1 MTTLLSNRYQVLRV
15 LGSGGF
21 GQTFLAEDTQM
32 PSRRICVI
40 KQLKTIADNPEI
52 YKIVRDRF
60 QREAATLE
68 ALGKDNV
75 LVPELYASLCDDNE
89 FYLVQ
94 EWIDGKD
101 LHDLVLTEGCLTASK
116 VQKLLLDLLP
126 TLEHIRDRDYIG
138 FSRFGQ
144 FIRNSLVFSGIY
156 SILWHNYRRHA
167 CQNALTSI

>member
-1 MTTLLSNRYQVLRV
+1 MTTILSNRYKVLRV

-40 KQLKTIADNPEI
+40 KQLKAIADNPDI
-52 YKIVRDRF
+52 YQIVRDRF

-68 ALGKDNV
+68 ALGKDNC
-75 LVPELYASLCDDNE
+75 LVPELYASFCENDE

-101 LHDLVLTEGCLTASK
+101 LNDH
-116 VQKLLLDLLP
+116 
-126 TLEHIRDRDYIG
+126 
-138 FSRFGQ
+138 
-144 FIRNSLVFSGIY
+144 
-156 SILWHNYRRHA
+156 
-167 CQNALTSI
+167 

>member
-1 MTTLLSNRYQVLRV
+1 MTYLLSNRYQVLRV

-40 KQLKTIADNPEI
+40 KQLKAIADNPDI

-68 ALGKDNV
+68 ALGKDNG
-75 LVPELYASLCDDNE
+75 LVPELYASFCEDNE

-101 LHDLVLTEGCLTASK
+101 LSDIVHSEGCLEEATVK
-116 VQKLLLDLLP
+116 KILLDLLP
-126 TLEHIRDRDYIG
+126 TLVYIHEKGIRDFQTKNHSNFNVGTYKISTNHLPR
-138 FSRFGQ
+138 S
-144 FIRNSLVFSGIY
+144 NCLP
-156 SILWHNYRRHA
+156 
-167 CQNALTSI
+167 LTSKHVIL

>member
-40 KQLKTIADNPEI
+40 KQLKAIADNPDI

-68 ALGKDNV
+68 TLGKDNC
-75 LVPELYASLCDDNE
+75 LVPELYASLCEDKE
-89 FYLVQ
+89 
-94 EWIDGKD
+94 
-101 LHDLVLTEGCLTASK
+101 
-116 VQKLLLDLLP
+116 
-126 TLEHIRDRDYIG
+126 
-138 FSRFGQ
+138 
-144 FIRNSLVFSGIY
+144 
-156 SILWHNYRRHA
+156 
-167 CQNALTSI
+167 